1 MFKLMRSSQEAEIF
15 RLHTELHEKV
25 AELKQVCDILE
36 RLIQL
41 TENIRKD
48 LIIEENQRDHA
59 IDKPSP

>member
-25 AELKQVCDILE
+25 AELKQVCGILE

-41 TENIRKD
+41 TENICKD
-48 LIIEENQRDHA
+48 LIIEENQRDDA
-59 IDKPSP
+59 ANKSSP